1 MANYDGYCRANY
13 FRLHDE
19 EAVESFRELCE
30 HWGLRL
36 LEGGA
41 NSDEPA
47 GLFSFYVEDG
57 GYPTPD
63 GEEGDAVELWQ
74 QLAPLLAD
82 GSVCII
88 EEVGH
93 EKMRY
98 LNGWAVAFT
107 NRCDPMRPVPDM
119 ELTVSLGELRQRALD
134 RWGGEVTE
142 VNY

>member
-1 MANYDGYCRANY
+1 MANYEGYCRANY
-13 FRLHDE
+13 FRLRDE
-19 EAVESFRELCE
+19 EAVESFRKLCE
-30 HWGLRL
+30 FWGLFP

-41 NSDEPA
+41 NSRQPA

-63 GEEGDAVELWQ
+63 DEDDAAELWQ

-82 GSVCII
+82 GSICII

-93 EKMRY
+93 EKIRY

-107 NRCDPMRPVPDM
+107 NRCDPARTVPDK
-119 ELTVSLGELRQRALD
+119 ELRISLDDLRREALD
-134 RWGGEVTE
+134 RWGGEAKE
-142 VNY
+142 VGAC